1 MSSFLGHASTGLAF
15 YLSRSTLRAPAAPV
29 GLAVCVLLA
38 MASDADY
45 VAYWLVHVNSEPRWT
60 HTLLFALAT
69 SWLAWWALALANS
82 PARALGW
89 PILAAA
95 ACSHPLLDLLVGVHP
110 VPVLWPGPQWMAP
123 IGLLPSAG
131 RIDAGN
137 VYFWRNLLI
146 ECGVLWPVLALGVVL
161 ARRAPARRI
170 AAPFALALPCWIG
183 FLAWSLRIHQG

>member
-1 MSSFLGHASTGLAF
+1 MSSLLGHASTGLAF

-38 MASDADY
+38 LAPDADY

-123 IGLLPSAG
+123 IGLLPSAVQ
-131 RIDAGN
+131 RQKEMHCSLCSAQN
-137 VYFWRNLLI
+137 
-146 ECGVLWPVLALGVVL
+146 
-161 ARRAPARRI
+161 RRRSKRRLFRVAPARI
-170 AAPFALALPCWIG
+170 EP
-183 FLAWSLRIHQG
+183 